1 MKRSAGPMLAA
12 LALAACLAS
21 CGSAPVANQAQ
32 PAAPRKAPSGLDL
45 VTLSVEGHGRGHAFT
60 VEMARTPAQQ
70 ELGLMNRHGLAP
82 DAGMLFP
89 FDPPRPA
96 SFWMRNTLIPL
107 DMIFIRPDGSI
118 ARIAANTVPMS
129 ETPVAVAEPMTAVLE
144 IGGGRAAQ
152 LGIREGDRVAWN
164 D

>member
-1 MKRSAGPMLAA
+1 MILSARIAALLAA
-12 LALAACLAS
+12 FLLAGCRAEPASNAAEA
-21 CGSAPVANQAQ
+21 
-32 PAAPRKAPSGLDL
+32 PAAARTSPAGLDL
-45 VTLSVEGHGRGHAFT
+45 VLLTIDSGGRRHAFT
-60 VEMARTPAQQ
+60 VEVARTAEQQ
-70 ELGLMNRHGLAP
+70 EHGLMERRALAP

-107 DMIFIRPDGSI
+107 DMLFVRPDGTI

-129 ETPVAVAEPMTAVLE
+129 ETPVAVNEPMTAVLE
-144 IGGGRAAQ
+144 LNGGRAAQ
-152 LGIREGDRVAWN
+152 LGIHEGDRVSWN

>member
-1 MKRSAGPMLAA
+1 LRAAILLAA
-12 LALAACLAS
+12 ALLAACGA
-21 CGSAPVANQAQ
+21 APSNQAGPP
-32 PAAPRKAPSGLDL
+32 PARTAPSGLDL
-45 VTLSVEGHGRGHAFT
+45 VALTVQGHGRSHVFT
-60 VEMARTPAQQ
+60 VEIARTASQQ
-70 ELGLMNRHGLAP
+70 ETGLMNRRSLAP

-118 ARIAANTVPMS
+118 ARIAANAVPMS
-129 ETPVAVAEPMTAVLE
+129 ETPVAVDAPMTAVLE
-144 IGGGRAAQ
+144 INGGRAAQ
-152 LGIREGDRVAWN
+152 LGIREGDRVAWA

>member
-1 MKRSAGPMLAA
+1 MTRIAVLLAA
-12 LALAACLAS
+12 ALLAS
-21 CGSAPVANQAQ
+21 CGAATSNQIAA
-32 PAAPRKAPSGLDL
+32 PAARTAPSGLDL
-45 VTLSVEGHGRGHAFT
+45 VALTIEGHGRSHVFT
-60 VEMARTPAQQ
+60 VEVARTASQQ

-107 DMIFIRPDGSI
+107 DMLFIRADGSI
-118 ARIAANTVPMS
+118 ARVAANAVPMS
-129 ETPVAVAEPMTAVLE
+129 ETPVAVTEPMTAVLE

-152 LGIREGDRVAWN
+152 LGIGEGDRVSWN

>member
-1 MKRSAGPMLAA
+1 MTRLLAA
-12 LALAACLAS
+12 FVLAVSLAS

-32 PAAPRKAPSGLDL
+32 PPAPHGAPSGLDVVAL
-45 VTLSVEGHGRGHAFT
+45 NVEGHGRSHVFT
-60 VEMARTPAQQ
+60 VEVARTASQQ
-70 ELGLMNRHGLAP
+70 ELGLMHRHDLGA

-118 ARIAANTVPMS
+118 ARVAANTVPMS

-144 IGGGRAAQ
+144 IRGGRAAQ
-152 LGIREGDRVAWN
+152 LGIVEGDRVAWN

>member
-1 MKRSAGPMLAA
+1 P
-12 LALAACLAS
+12 
-21 CGSAPVANQAQ
+21 APA
-32 PAAPRKAPSGLDL
+32 RTAPSGLDL
-45 VTLSVEGHGRGHAFT
+45 IALTIDGHGRSHVFT
-60 VEMARTPAQQ
+60 VEVARTASQQ
-70 ELGLMNRHGLAP
+70 ELGLMNRHGLAL

-107 DMIFIRPDGSI
+107 DMVFIRPDGSI

-129 ETPVAVAEPMTAVLE
+129 ETPVAGAEPMTAVLE

-152 LGIREGDRVAWN
+152 LGISEGDRVA
-164 D
+164 

>member
-1 MKRSAGPMLAA
+1 MDMARL
-12 LALAACLAS
+12 
-21 CGSAPVANQAQ
+21 
-32 PAAPRKAPSGLDL
+32 
-45 VTLSVEGHGRGHAFT
+45 TIEGGGRTHVFT

-70 ELGLMNRHGLAP
+70 ELGLMNRRGLGP

-107 DMIFIRPDGSI
+107 DMIFIRPDGGI

-129 ETPVAVAEPMTAVLE
+129 ETPIAVAEPMTAVLE
-144 IGGGRAAQ
+144 IKGGRAAQ
-152 LGIREGDRVAWN
+152 LGISEGDRVSWP
-164 D
+164 

>member
-1 MKRSAGPMLAA
+1 MKRIAVLLAA
-12 LALAACLAS
+12 ALLAS
-21 CGSAPVANQAQ
+21 CGAAPSNQIAA
-32 PAAPRKAPSGLDL
+32 PAARTAPSGLDL
-45 VTLSVEGHGRGHAFT
+45 VALTIEGHGRSHVFT
-60 VEMARTPAQQ
+60 VEVARTASQQ

-129 ETPVAVAEPMTAVLE
+129 ETPVAVTEPMTAVLE
-144 IGGGRAAQ
+144 LNGGRAAQ
-152 LGIREGDRVAWN
+152 LGIQPGDRVSWS

>member
-1 MKRSAGPMLAA
+1 LKRILVLVAAALLAA
-12 LALAACLAS
+12 
-21 CGSAPVANQAQ
+21 CGSAPAADETQA
-32 PAAPRKAPSGLDL
+32 AAPRRSPAGLDL
-45 VTLSVEGHGRGHAFT
+45 VALTIEGRSGSHAFT
-60 VEMARTPAQQ
+60 VEMARTAAQQ
-70 ELGLMNRHGLAP
+70 ETGLMNRHGLGP
-82 DAGMLFP
+82 GAGMLFP

-129 ETPVAVAEPMTAVLE
+129 ETPVAVAEPVTAVLE
-144 IGGGRAAQ
+144 IAGGRSAQ
-152 LGIREGDRVAWN
+152 LGIREGDRVSWN

>member
-1 MKRSAGPMLAA
+1 MKLLAAASLA
-12 LALAACLAS
+12 LALAGCRAQSPANET
-21 CGSAPVANQAQ
+21 APPV
-32 PAAPRKAPSGLDL
+32 PRTAPSGLDL
-45 VTLSVEGHGRGHAFT
+45 VQLTIESGGRRHAFT
-60 VEMARTPAQQ
+60 VEVARTEQQQAQ
-70 ELGLMNRHGLAP
+70 GLMNRRSLAA

-118 ARIAANTVPMS
+118 VRIAANAVPMS
-129 ETPVAVAEPMTAVLE
+129 EEQIGVEEAVTAVLE
-144 IGGGRAAQ
+144 LRGGRAAE
-152 LGIREGDRVAWN
+152 LGLREGDRVSWS

>member
-1 MKRSAGPMLAA
+1 
-12 LALAACLAS
+12 
-21 CGSAPVANQAQ
+21 
-32 PAAPRKAPSGLDL
+32 
-45 VTLSVEGHGRGHAFT
+45 
-60 VEMARTPAQQ
+60 
-70 ELGLMNRHGLAP
+70 MNRHGLAP

-152 LGIREGDRVAWN
+152 LGIREGDRVSWS

>member
-1 MKRSAGPMLAA
+1 LRGIVALFAA
-12 LALAACLAS
+12 AALAACGA
-21 CGSAPVANQAQ
+21 APSNQAA
-32 PAAPRKAPSGLDL
+32 PPPPAPRTAPSGLDL
-45 VTLSVEGHGRGHAFT
+45 VTLTVEGQGRRHVFT

-70 ELGLMNRHGLAP
+70 EQGLMHRRALAP

-107 DMIFIRPDGSI
+107 DMVFIRPDGSI

-129 ETPVAVAEPMTAVLE
+129 ETPIAVTDPMTAVLE
-144 IGGGRAAQ
+144 LPGGRAAQ
-152 LGIREGDRVAWN
+152 LGIREGDRVSWS

>member
-1 MKRSAGPMLAA
+1 MVRIAGLPIAA
-12 LALAACLAS
+12 LLAS
-21 CGSAPVANQAQ
+21 CGADPPSHQAE
-32 PAAPRKAPSGLDL
+32 PAIAARTAPSGLDL
-45 VTLSVEGHGRGHAFT
+45 VTLRVEGRGRSHVFT
-60 VEMARTPAQQ
+60 VEVARTGEQQAQ
-70 ELGLMNRHGLAP
+70 GLMNRRALAP

-107 DMIFIRPDGSI
+107 DMIFIRPDGAI

-129 ETPVAVAEPMTAVLE
+129 DTQVAVAEPMTAVLE
-144 IGGGRAAQ
+144 LRGGRAVE
-152 LGIREGDRVAWN
+152 LDIREGDRVSWN

>member
-1 MKRSAGPMLAA
+1 MRLLAAASIA
-12 LALAACLAS
+12 LALLGCRAGPATND
-21 CGSAPVANQAQ
+21 GQPSAP
-32 PAAPRKAPSGLDL
+32 RTAPSGLDL
-45 VTLSVEGHGRGHAFT
+45 APLTIESGGRRHAFT
-60 VEMARTPAQQ
+60 VEVARSEQQQAQ
-70 ELGLMNRHGLAP
+70 GLMNRRSLAA

-107 DMIFIRPDGSI
+107 DMIFIRPDGTI

-129 ETPVAVAEPMTAVLE
+129 EEQVAVEEAVTAVLE
-144 IGGGRAAQ
+144 LRGGRAAE
-152 LGIREGDRVAWN
+152 LGLREGDRVSWS

>member
-1 MKRSAGPMLAA
+1 MLAA
-12 LALAACLAS
+12 ALLAACGA
-21 CGSAPVANQAQ
+21 APSNQAQ
-32 PAAPRKAPSGLDL
+32 APAARTAPSGLDL
-45 VTLSVEGHGRGHAFT
+45 VTLDVEGHGRNHAFI
-60 VEMARTPAQQ
+60 VEVARTAGQQ
-70 ELGLMNRHGLAP
+70 ELGLMNRHGLGP

-107 DMIFIRPDGSI
+107 DMIFIRPDGGI
-118 ARIAANTVPMS
+118 ARIAADTVPMS

-144 IGGGRAAQ
+144 IKGGRAAE
-152 LGIREGDRVAWN
+152 LGIREGDRVSWN

>member
-1 MKRSAGPMLAA
+1 LRAAILVAAA
-12 LALAACLAS
+12 LLAAC
-21 CGSAPVANQAQ
+21 G
-32 PAAPRKAPSGLDL
+32 AAPSNRAEPPPPRTAPSGLDL
-45 VTLSVEGHGRGHAFT
+45 VALTVEGRGRSHVFT
-60 VEMARTPAQQ
+60 VEIARTANQQ
-70 ELGLMNRHGLAP
+70 ELGLMNRRSLAP

-107 DMIFIRPDGSI
+107 DMIFIRPNGAI

-129 ETPVAVAEPMTAVLE
+129 ETPVAVPEPMTAVLE
-144 IGGGRAAQ
+144 IAGGRAAQ
-152 LGIREGDRVAWN
+152 LGISEGDRVSWN

>member
-1 MKRSAGPMLAA
+1 LLAVLASAVFLV
-12 LALAACLAS
+12 S
-21 CGSAPVANQAQ
+21 CGSAPAADEAR
-32 PAAPRKAPSGLDL
+32 PAAARKAPSGLDL
-45 VTLSVEGHGRGHAFT
+45 VALDVEGHGRSHVFT
-60 VEMARTPAQQ
+60 VEIARTASQQ

-107 DMIFIRPDGSI
+107 DMLFIRPDGSI
-118 ARIAANTVPMS
+118 ARIAANNVPMS
-129 ETPVAVAEPMTAVLE
+129 ETPVAVADPMTAVLE

>member
-1 MKRSAGPMLAA
+1 LRRFAVL
-12 LALAACLAS
+12 LAACALAS
-21 CGSAPVANQAQ
+21 CGAPQSNQAEA
-32 PAAPRKAPSGLDL
+32 PAARRAPSGLDL
-45 VTLSVEGHGRGHAFT
+45 VTLTVEGHGRSHVFT
-60 VEMARTPAQQ
+60 VEVARSAAEQ
-70 ELGLMNRHGLAP
+70 EQGLMNRNDLAP

-96 SFWMRNTLIPL
+96 SFWMRNTRIPL

-129 ETPVAVAEPMTAVLE
+129 ETPVAVTEPMTAVLE
-144 IGGGRAAQ
+144 LKGGRAAQ
-152 LGIREGDRVAWN
+152 LGLSEGDRVSWN